1 MYVDKEL
8 EFSNDQVVTASA
20 ASTNHVKKPKGDSG
34 VSEQKYIAITVK
46 EAATA
51 SGAATV
57 TFSLQVDDNAAFSSP
72 KTVYSTA
79 AIGKAALV
87 LGYQFFMPIPLGADE
102 EFMRLQYDVG
112 TGPLTAGK
120 FHAAV
125 VDQPQLDRIYPDAL

>member
-8 EFSNDQVVTASA
+8 EFSLEQAVTASA

-34 VSEQKYIAITVK
+34 VSEQKYIAVTVK

-51 SGAATV
+51 AGAATV
-57 TFSLQVDDNAAFSSP
+57 AISLEVDDNAAFSSP

-79 AIGKAALV
+79 AIGKATLV
-87 LGYQFFMPIPLGADE
+87 LGYQIFIPIPLGADE
-102 EFMRLQYDVG
+102 EYMRLYYTVA

-120 FHAAV
+120 FTAAV
-125 VDQPQLDRIYPDAL
+125 VDQPQLDKIYPDAL